1 VRAVTEAQPPRIL
14 QFGWGDTTI
23 RWCDRPNVAAARI
36 VAYDALERTP
46 RERAKMLR
54 RIGMRHIVWDW
65 RDEHVVQFD
74 AELDALRNE
83 GISLA
88 GIWAPHPLPDAGE
101 PDHDTRLGL
110 INPHI
115 REFVT
120 ETSRRGLTPDLWVVI
135 EFGEEG
141 ATAALHE
148 SAELALIWRAAD
160 HVEPLVRLAAA
171 HGMCVLLTNHLGFFG
186 EPRNLVALVEALG
199 ERGLRNVG
207 IAYQQQHGHA
217 HIAHF
222 AEHLAVMQPHLVAI
236 ALNGMDPD
244 AVETGRKILPYGSG
258 RADRKLA
265 HVIAASGWRGMLAV
279 QGHSRD
285 DAELRLLDSLDGL
298 AWVVARQDGRKHQR
312 PVPRIAAPAF
322 PTTVTMV
329 ATPAPEVPDTAVP
342 KPIHRGAVSQQAPD
356 PYTAATHALLR
367 HLEGVGF
374 RGAPRSFGWDAEG
387 RHLVEWVDGIR
398 ADHPQAPDEALDP
411 QRIGTFMREMHDALE
426 SFVPP
431 EGVAWF
437 EGLTPPGGDLIVHQ
451 DIAPSNIV
459 LAPDGRLVAIDWDAA
474 APGTRLWDIAHAVH
488 AFAPLVR
495 GGLDPEHAAE
505 RLARFADGYGLTEQ
519 QRIDLLPLL
528 PIRPERMYEYLN
540 QMRVSGQSPWVELW
554 DRGAGT
560 VWKSDA
566 QWIREHEPHWRGA
579 LLAA

>member
-1 VRAVTEAQPPRIL
+1 
-14 QFGWGDTTI
+14 
-23 RWCDRPNVAAARI
+23 
-36 VAYDALERTP
+36 
-46 RERAKMLR
+46 
-54 RIGMRHIVWDW
+54 
-65 RDEHVVQFD
+65 
-74 AELDALRNE
+74 
-83 GISLA
+83 
-88 GIWAPHPLPDAGE
+88 
-101 PDHDTRLGL
+101 
-110 INPHI
+110 
-115 REFVT
+115 
-120 ETSRRGLTPDLWVVI
+120 
-135 EFGEEG
+135 
-141 ATAALHE
+141 
-148 SAELALIWRAAD
+148 
-160 HVEPLVRLAAA
+160 
-171 HGMCVLLTNHLGFFG
+171 
-186 EPRNLVALVEALG
+186 
-199 ERGLRNVG
+199 
-207 IAYQQQHGHA
+207 
-217 HIAHF
+217 
-222 AEHLAVMQPHLVAI
+222 
-236 ALNGMDPD
+236 
-244 AVETGRKILPYGSG
+244 
-258 RADRKLA
+258 
-265 HVIAASGWRGMLAV
+265 
-279 QGHSRD
+279 
-285 DAELRLLDSLDGL
+285 AELRLLDSLDGL

-528 PIRPERMYEYLN
+528 PIRPER
-540 QMRVSGQSPWVELW
+540 
-554 DRGAGT
+554 
-560 VWKSDA
+560 
-566 QWIREHEPHWRGA
+566 
-579 LLAA
+579 